1 MANGHSEIDAEMLNE
16 KGCEFGRALKK
27 DLKNTSEGDIENMK
41 QDIAKIVENLQG
53 RPTWAITV
61 MITVMSSMIV
71 GMAVTLL
78 GG

>member
-1 MANGHSEIDAEMLNE
+1 MANGHGEIDPEVLNE
-16 KGCEFGRALKK
+16 KGCEFGRLIKK
-27 DLKNTSEGDIENMK
+27 DLENTNEGDIENMK
-41 QDIAKIVENLQG
+41 QDISKIVENLQG

-61 MITVMSSMIV
+61 IITIMSSMIV